1 MAKKKKR
8 SAMESSSARSE
19 GCFELQ
25 TPLWQIKITCWQ
37 SSYSQGKEI
46 INFLAELKEEMR
58 KQSKQATESKETVC
72 KWLKKVRVEMCQ
84 QSKQATEGKEE
95 ICKQLDK
102 VKHDNQEMCKQLTE
116 ILTDLRKQWD
126 LRTTGSSGDDSDA
139 PRSQSNQVQPPRYRL
154 VFKSG
159 VTNKIEKGQII
170 DISVAL
176 VDGTNDQTVENGPLA
191 SATVELVVVNAQFNQ
206 HNNQYNWSRQDFES
220 NIIKKARERNSAT
233 GDVDQSVKS
242 IGFMHHCGSEIF
254 SNSGNKKVRL
264 GVMVISPKEYRVLEG
279 LSNPFFVRGHD
290 RPNRQRNLR
299 HNRSNTQSQALVDNG
314 YQLQNGETPNLQ
326 NPLSPSSTQN
336 GGIS

>member
-1 MAKKKKR
+1 M
-8 SAMESSSARSE
+8 
-19 GCFELQ
+19 
-25 TPLWQIKITCWQ
+25 
-37 SSYSQGKEI
+37 
-46 INFLAELKEEMR
+46 
-58 KQSKQATESKETVC
+58 
-72 KWLKKVRVEMCQ
+72 
-84 QSKQATEGKEE
+84 
-95 ICKQLDK
+95 
-102 VKHDNQEMCKQLTE
+102 
-116 ILTDLRKQWD
+116 
-126 LRTTGSSGDDSDA
+126 
-139 PRSQSNQVQPPRYRL
+139 QPPRYRL

-242 IGFMHHCGSEIF
+242 IVSNGRFNLVQGFMHHCGSEIF

-290 RPNRQRNLR
+290 RPNRQSNLR
-299 HNRSNTQSQALVDNG
+299 HNRSNTQSKYYYFSYCTCTVHS
-314 YQLQNGETPNLQ
+314 QLFCIFETYF
-326 NPLSPSSTQN
+326 
-336 GGIS
+336 